1 MTAGPRTVLLEED
14 VTEQSKVIFEIYT
27 AEAIAVCVN
36 ELGMKMPL
44 YVIHIDMGA
53 HIVAAQV
60 YEDGKIVPLVDPG
73 KGVSAPLYPVHTF
86 IVDRDGNSATLVLDQ
101 KDTRMRTLH

>member
-1 MTAGPRTVLLEED
+1 MTEKHKSAIATG
-14 VTEQSKVIFEIYT
+14 IN
-27 AEAIAVCVN
+27 EAIEVCVK

-44 YVIHIDMGA
+44 NLVTMDMGA

-60 YEDGKIVPLVDPG
+60 HEDGKIVPLVDAG
-73 KGVSAPLYPVHTF
+73 RGVSAPLYPVHTF

-101 KDTRMRTLH
+101 EDTGMRTLH

>member
-1 MTAGPRTVLLEED
+1 LEED
-14 VTEQSKVIFEIYT
+14 VTEQSTVIFEIYT

-60 YEDGKIVPLVDPG
+60 YEDGKKCLWLIQVGAFPLRCI
-73 KGVSAPLYPVHTF
+73 LF
-86 IVDRDGNSATLVLDQ
+86 TLS
-101 KDTRMRTLH
+101 